1 MSKKDVYKTVK
12 KQSQSLLIEKKSK
25 FIANVKPV
33 DNEDDALAFLNEMR
47 SKYSDATHNVYA
59 YVIDENNIFR
69 YSDDGEPSGTAG
81 MPVLDAIRK
90 SGIVD
95 VVVVVT
101 RYFGGTL
108 LGTGGLVHTYGASA
122 KQGLIAHYS
131 VRSAVT
137 GSLFDAFFDGIR
149 PPRSVKRI
157 LSKIS
162 TSAGTTGSTALTS
175 VVFARLW
182 IIALTGII
190 RSSVNPIPISPA
202 HSPIIK
208 VSALNTWETF
218 RFDAPMALRIPIS
231 FLRSNTLI

>member
-12 KQSQSLLIEKKSK
+12 EQSESLLIEKKSK

-33 DNEDDALAFLNEMR
+33 NNEADALAFLSEIR

-95 VVVVVT
+95 VIVVVT

-122 KQGLIAHYS
+122 KQGLIAS
-131 VRSAVT
+131 KIVKRQ
-137 GSLFDAFFDGIR
+137 LCDIL
-149 PPRSVKRI
+149 SVKVEYTLLGKMQHEIAEKGYI
-157 LSKIS
+157 LEDTVYEDNVTFIISCPLDITDKVVADITNMTNARAACKKIDKKY
-162 TSAGTTGSTALTS
+162 
-175 VVFARLW
+175 V
-182 IIALTGII
+182 
-190 RSSVNPIPISPA
+190 
-202 HSPIIK
+202 
-208 VSALNTWETF
+208 
-218 RFDAPMALRIPIS
+218 DAEEMDE
-231 FLRSNTLI
+231 

>member
-1 MSKKDVYKTVK
+1 MSKRETYKTVSE
-12 KQSQSLLIEKKSK
+12 QSESLLVEKKSK

-33 DNEDDALAFLNEMR
+33 DNEQDALDFLTQMR

-95 VVVVVT
+95 VIVVVT

-122 KQGLIAHYS
+122 KQGLL
-131 VRSAVT
+131 RSRIVKRQ
-137 GSLFDAFFDGIR
+137 LCDIL
-149 PPRSVKRI
+149 SVKVDYSLLGKMQHEIMTNGYI
-157 LSKIS
+157 LEDTLYEDSVTFVIS
-162 TSAGTTGSTALTS
+162 TPVADTDK
-175 VVFARLW
+175 
-182 IIALTGII
+182 IIADITNMTNATADIQ
-190 RSSVNPIPISPA
+190 RTDKKYVDVEMS
-202 HSPIIK
+202 
-208 VSALNTWETF
+208 E
-218 RFDAPMALRIPIS
+218 
-231 FLRSNTLI
+231 